1 MTLFYLP
8 KNLATPSVNRQLTFD
23 VAKGLAVLLMIM
35 IHVLDFYGLDEVR
48 FSTFGNTIKFALGW
62 PAASMFVF
70 IMGVFVGFSTSSTPR
85 EEIKRALSL
94 FALGYILNLLRGTIP
109 MWLSIEIGLVT
120 YQDVAPHT
128 PLSELL
134 IGDVFQFAGISLL
147 ICSALK
153 HATNKIYIWI
163 CAATAIAF
171 LSHTV
176 WDKYTSLSIF
186 NELLKLFVGNEE
198 VGAIFP
204 IFPWAAYPIAG
215 MAFGRFLKR
224 KNDCDA
230 INFTWCLKLGAVCT
244 ILGAALTLSNPDY
257 HIVTNLRSGP
267 GVVLLMTGIVMLF
280 IFAIHLFVVRF
291 KATYV
296 VSLFAF
302 WGKNV
307 TALYVLQWI
316 CIGWGLMLVGLQQLS
331 MLSTLA
337 AMLIVL
343 FVCHYL
349 VLPWYNYKS
358 RTKSAPPKPR
368 ASIKV
373 KAPV

>member
-1 MTLFYLP
+1 
-8 KNLATPSVNRQLTFD
+8 
-23 VAKGLAVLLMIM
+23 
-35 IHVLDFYGLDEVR
+35 
-48 FSTFGNTIKFALGW
+48 
-62 PAASMFVF
+62 
-70 IMGVFVGFSTSSTPR
+70 
-85 EEIKRALSL
+85 
-94 FALGYILNLLRGTIP
+94 
-109 MWLSIEIGLVT
+109 
-120 YQDVAPHT
+120 
-128 PLSELL
+128 
-134 IGDVFQFAGISLL
+134 
-147 ICSALK
+147 
-153 HATNKIYIWI
+153 
-163 CAATAIAF
+163 
-171 LSHTV
+171 
-176 WDKYTSLSIF
+176 
-186 NELLKLFVGNEE
+186 
-198 VGAIFP
+198 
-204 IFPWAAYPIAG
+204 

-280 IFAIHLFVVRF
+280 IYAIHLFVVRF
-291 KATYV
+291 EAIYV

-343 FVCHYL
+343 FACHYL
-349 VLPWYNYKS
+349 VLPWYNFKF
-358 RTKSAPPKPR
+358 RTKGATSTPR
-368 ASIKV
+368 VSTEIKASI
-373 KAPV
+373 